1 MNDDKIETPR
11 ASDTQHQLPQ
21 GLSNQGPHIGKER
34 TGMAGGFF
42 IAIFPVIGAIIGG
55 FMGQPSAGLLA
66 GLALG
71 ILIAVAIWLVDR
83 NKGPN

>member
-11 ASDTQHQLPQ
+11 APTATPQ
-21 GLSNQGPHIGKER
+21 NNQGPHIGKER
-34 TGMAGGFF
+34 TGAAGGFF

-55 FMGQPSAGLLA
+55 FMGQPSAGLLV

-71 ILIAVAIWLVDR
+71 ILIALAIWLVDR